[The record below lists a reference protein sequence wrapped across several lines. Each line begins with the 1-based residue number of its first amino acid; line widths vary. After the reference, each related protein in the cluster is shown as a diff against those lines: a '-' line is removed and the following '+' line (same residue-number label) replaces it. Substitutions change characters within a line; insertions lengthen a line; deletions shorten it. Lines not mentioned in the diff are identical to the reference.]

1 MKKNTS
7 SIFNDS
13 DCLSK
18 DEMERY
24 ILQKGDKASQRRVEH
39 HLNSCEL
46 CSGAIEAYQLDPT
59 LLNKK
64 FSIEEMGIRERKV
77 IPLVSAKWFLTIA
90 ASLGLILV
98 SLYCIHEYKKLT
110 QNDKLFSQYHQVLA
124 MDEGTNTRGSNSISE
139 LTLDNLPI
147 DIAEDYNQSKY
158 EIALQ
163 KLDNLANSKP
173 RAEELIFWRGMCYL
187 ELENYTKA
195 ISYFED
201 ARMNGKVYFDDASWF
216 LALSYVKT
224 KDFDSAK
231 QILND
236 IQASPS
242 SLYKQKASDLF
253 DQLN

>member
-1 MKKNTS
+1 MKKNTTT
-7 SIFNDS
+7 IFNDS
-13 DCLSK
+13 DCLTK
-18 DEMERY
+18 DEIARY
-24 ILQKGDKASQRRVEH
+24 ILQKGDKALERRVEH
-39 HLNSCEL
+39 HINSCEL
-46 CSGAIEAYQLDPT
+46 CSGAMEAYQQDPS
-59 LLNKK
+59 LLNRKS
-64 FSIEEMGIRERKV
+64 SIEEIGIRERKV
-77 IPLVSAKWFLTIA
+77 VSLISAKWFLTIA

-98 SLYCIHEYKKLT
+98 SIYGIHEYKKLT

-236 IQASPS
+236 IQDSPS
-242 SLYKQKASDLF
+242 SNYKTKAKNLLE
-253 DQLN
+253 QLN